1 MVGHP
6 ERVGTGEPGHP
17 VARFGDCHRAEPA
30 VHSLF
35 ADAEFHCDPLS
46 SHVDDPRI
54 VGTGPVAGDCYVRD
68 AGAGAD
74 WGAPGDASLAVIGVL
89 SAAALE
95 FCLSNTVDTLQ
106 GVLLDVEVLA
116 DHFRSDACVTQSQRQ
131 GVRQRQF
138 AQRLLACAKFVGHL
152 TSVRP

>member
-1 MVGHP
+1 MP
-6 ERVGTGEPGHP
+6 
-17 VARFGDCHRAEPA
+17 ARF
-30 VHSLF
+30 VTLTI
-35 ADAEFHCDPLS
+35 

-54 VGTGPVAGDCYVRD
+54 VGTGPVAGDCYVHD

-74 WGAPGDASLAVIGVL
+74 WEAPGDASLAVIGVL
-89 SAAALE
+89 PAAALE
-95 FCLSNTVDTLQ
+95 FCLGNTVDTLQ

-116 DHFRSDACVTQSQRQ
+116 DHFRSDACVAQSQRQ